1 MMELTQ
7 HLENKLKKTIDDYEV
22 YEEIEKQK

>member
-7 HLENKLKKTIDDYEV
+7 HLENKLKKTIDDYEA